1 MSQNQNMF
9 ASDISVSGESESEL
23 EEKRFER
30 RDSEVKEMIRVIE
43 ERHVRLL
50 NSKNEIRRGRVPV
63 SRHKSQ
69 RYNRE
74 FKTCKSQL
82 LVNTEPNLS
91 ISQPSLVAL
100 ARFNSEG
107 AQSLQSSNEEENT
120 DTESEKLNPT
130 SEVQPKFI
138 TTMIQK

>member
-1 MSQNQNMF
+1 MF
-9 ASDISVSGESESEL
+9 ASNISVSGESESEL

-69 RYNRE
+69 RFNRE
-74 FKTCKSQL
+74 LKTCKSQL
-82 LVNTEPNLS
+82 LVNIEPNLS
-91 ISQPSLVAL
+91 VSQPSLVAL

-107 AQSLQSSNEEENT
+107 AQSLQSNNEEDTT
-120 DTESEKLNPT
+120 DTESEKLDPT
-130 SEVQPKFI
+130 TEVQPKLI
-138 TTMIQK
+138 TTLIRK